1 MKIKFE
7 NAEGIKDG
15 IHEVKITKIKRVKLG
30 KDKKSATQVTFVGK
44 TLNMT
49 SNFFDNYISG
59 QLFQSMVR
67 AVGFEDFD
75 VTVDEIDSEDL
86 IGESLNVEV
95 APQEG
100 NPKFKEIKDYLPI
113 GDEDD
118 LEDDDED
125 EDDLEDDDEDEEDED
140 EEEEEDEE

>member
-118 LEDDDED
+118 LEDDE
-125 EDDLEDDDEDEEDED
+125 EEDED
-140 EEEEEDEE
+140 EEEEEDDEE

>member
-30 KDKKSATQVTFVGK
+30 KDNKPATRVTFVGK
-44 TLNMT
+44 SLTMT

-75 VTVDEIDSEDL
+75 VTVNEIDSEDL

-100 NPKFKEIKDYLPI
+100 NPKFKEIKDYLPL

-118 LEDDDED
+118 DFED
-125 EDDLEDDDEDEEDED
+125 DEEDED
-140 EEEEEDEE
+140 EEEEEDDEE

>member
-118 LEDDDED
+118 LEDDDE
-125 EDDLEDDDEDEEDED
+125 EEDED
-140 EEEEEDEE
+140 EEEEEYEE

>member
-100 NPKFKEIKDYLPI
+100 NPKFKEIKDYLPL

-118 LEDDDED
+118 LEDDDE
-125 EDDLEDDDEDEEDED
+125 EED
-140 EEEEEDEE
+140 EEEEEEDDEE

>member
-30 KDKKSATQVTFVGK
+30 KDKKPATQVTFVGK
-44 TLNMT
+44 SLTMS

-59 QLFQSMVR
+59 QLFQKIVQ

-75 VTVDEIDSEDL
+75 VTKDEIDSEDL

-100 NPKFKEIKDYLPI
+100 NPKFKEIKDYLPL

-118 LEDDDED
+118 DFEDDDE
-125 EDDLEDDDEDEEDED
+125 EEDED
-140 EEEEEDEE
+140 EEEEDDDEE

>member
-30 KDKKSATQVTFVGK
+30 KYKKPATQVTFVGK
-44 TLNMT
+44 SLTMS

-75 VTVDEIDSEDL
+75 VTQDEIDSEDL

-118 LEDDDED
+118 LEDD
-125 EDDLEDDDEDEEDED
+125 EDEEDED
-140 EEEEEDEE
+140 EEEEDDDEE

>member
-118 LEDDDED
+118 LEDDYE
-125 EDDLEDDDEDEEDED
+125 EEDED

>member
-44 TLNMT
+44 SLNMT

-59 QLFQSMVR
+59 QLFQKMVR

-95 APQEG
+95 GAQEN
-100 NPKFKEIKDYLPI
+100 NPKFKEIKDYLPL

-125 EDDLEDDDEDEEDED
+125 EEYED
-140 EEEEEDEE
+140 EEEEDDEE

>member
-44 TLNMT
+44 SLTMS

-59 QLFQSMVR
+59 QLFQKMVR

-118 LEDDDED
+118 LEDDDE
-125 EDDLEDDDEDEEDED
+125 EDED
-140 EEEEEDEE
+140 EEEEEDDEE

>member
-1 MKIKFE
+1 MKIKFD

-44 TLNMT
+44 TLTMT

-59 QLFQSMVR
+59 QLFQKMAR

-75 VTVDEIDSEDL
+75 VTKDEIDSEDL

-113 GDEDD
+113 GEEDD
-118 LEDDDED
+118 DFEDDDE
-125 EDDLEDDDEDEEDED
+125 EEDED

>member
-44 TLNMT
+44 SLTMT

-59 QLFQSMVR
+59 QLFQKMVR

-75 VTVDEIDSEDL
+75 VTTDEIDSEDL

-118 LEDDDED
+118 LEDDDE
-125 EDDLEDDDEDEEDED
+125 EEDED
-140 EEEEEDEE
+140 EEEEEDE

>member
-118 LEDDDED
+118 LEDDDE
-125 EDDLEDDDEDEEDED
+125 EEDED

>member
-30 KDKKSATQVTFVGK
+30 KGKKSATQVTFVGK

-59 QLFQSMVR
+59 QLFQRMVR

-118 LEDDDED
+118 LEDDDE
-125 EDDLEDDDEDEEDED
+125 EEDED

>member
-86 IGESLNVEV
+86 TGESLNVEV

-118 LEDDDED
+118 LEDDDE
-125 EDDLEDDDEDEEDED
+125 EEDEDEEDED

>member
-118 LEDDDED
+118 
-125 EDDLEDDDEDEEDED
+125 DLEDDDEEEDED

>member
-30 KDKKSATQVTFVGK
+30 KDKKPATQVTFVGK
-44 TLNMT
+44 SLTMS

-95 APQEG
+95 APQED

-118 LEDDDED
+118 
-125 EDDLEDDDEDEEDED
+125 DLEDDDEEEDED

>member
-44 TLNMT
+44 SLTMT

-67 AVGFEDFD
+67 AIGFEDFD

-86 IGESLNVEV
+86 IGEPLNIEV

-118 LEDDDED
+118 LEDDDDKEEYED
-125 EDDLEDDDEDEEDED
+125 
-140 EEEEEDEE
+140 EEEDEE

>member
-44 TLNMT
+44 SLTMT

-118 LEDDDED
+118 LEDDDE
-125 EDDLEDDDEDEEDED
+125 EEDED

>member
-30 KDKKSATQVTFVGK
+30 KDKKLATQVTFIGK
-44 TLNMT
+44 SLTMT

-100 NPKFKEIKDYLPI
+100 NPKFKEIKNYLPL

-118 LEDDDED
+118 DFEDDDE
-125 EDDLEDDDEDEEDED
+125 EEDED
-140 EEEEEDEE
+140 EEEEEDDEE

>member
-44 TLNMT
+44 SLTMS

-118 LEDDDED
+118 LEDDE
-125 EDDLEDDDEDEEDED
+125 EEDED

>member
-44 TLNMT
+44 SLTMT

-86 IGESLNVEV
+86 IGESLNIEV

-118 LEDDDED
+118 LEDDD
-125 EDDLEDDDEDEEDED
+125 DEEEYED
-140 EEEEEDEE
+140 EEEDEE

>member
-7 NAEGIKDG
+7 NAEGINDG

-30 KDKKSATQVTFVGK
+30 KDKKPATQVTFVGK
-44 TLNMT
+44 SLTMSST
-49 SNFFDNYISG
+49 FFDNYISG

-118 LEDDDED
+118 LEDDDE
-125 EDDLEDDDEDEEDED
+125 EEDED
-140 EEEEEDEE
+140 EEEEEEDDEE

>member
-30 KDKKSATQVTFVGK
+30 KDKKPATQVTFVGK
-44 TLNMT
+44 SLTMS

-100 NPKFKEIKDYLPI
+100 SPKFKEIKDYLPI

-118 LEDDDED
+118 LEDDGE
-125 EDDLEDDDEDEEDED
+125 EEDED

>member
-30 KDKKSATQVTFVGK
+30 KDKKPATQVTFVGK
-44 TLNMT
+44 SLTMS

-118 LEDDDED
+118 
-125 EDDLEDDDEDEEDED
+125 DLEDDDEDEEDE

>member
-44 TLNMT
+44 SLTMT

-118 LEDDDED
+118 LEDDE
-125 EDDLEDDDEDEEDED
+125 EEDED
-140 EEEEEDEE
+140 EEEEEEDDEE

>member
-44 TLNMT
+44 SLTMS

-100 NPKFKEIKDYLPI
+100 NPKFKEIKDYLPL

-118 LEDDDED
+118 LEDDDE
-125 EDDLEDDDEDEEDED
+125 EEDED
-140 EEEEEDEE
+140 EEEEEDDEE

>member
-1 MKIKFE
+1 M
-7 NAEGIKDG
+7 
-15 IHEVKITKIKRVKLG
+15 
-30 KDKKSATQVTFVGK
+30 S
-44 TLNMT
+44 

-75 VTVDEIDSEDL
+75 VTQDEIDSEDL

-118 LEDDDED
+118 LEDDDE
-125 EDDLEDDDEDEEDED
+125 EEDED
-140 EEEEEDEE
+140 EEEEEDDEE

>member
-30 KDKKSATQVTFVGK
+30 KDKKPATQVTFVGK
-44 TLNMT
+44 SLNMT

-67 AVGFEDFD
+67 AVGFENFD

-118 LEDDDED
+118 LEDDDE
-125 EDDLEDDDEDEEDED
+125 EEDED

>member
-30 KDKKSATQVTFVGK
+30 KDKKPATQVTFVGK

-100 NPKFKEIKDYLPI
+100 NPKFKEIKDYLPL

-125 EDDLEDDDEDEEDED
+125 EEEEEDED
-140 EEEEEDEE
+140 EDEE

>member
-44 TLNMT
+44 SLTMT

-100 NPKFKEIKDYLPI
+100 NPKFKEIKDYLPL
-113 GDEDD
+113 GDEYDD
-118 LEDDDED
+118 FEDDDE
-125 EDDLEDDDEDEEDED
+125 EEDED
-140 EEEEEDEE
+140 EEEEDDDEE

>member
-30 KDKKSATQVTFVGK
+30 KDKKPATQVTFVGK
-44 TLNMT
+44 SLNMT

-59 QLFQSMVR
+59 QLFQKMVQ

-95 APQEG
+95 GAQEN
-100 NPKFKEIKDYLPI
+100 NPKFKEIKDYLPL
-113 GDEDD
+113 GDED
-118 LEDDDED
+118 
-125 EDDLEDDDEDEEDED
+125 DDLEDDDEDEEDED
-140 EEEEEDEE
+140 EEEEDDEE

>member
-7 NAEGIKDG
+7 NAEGIMDG

-44 TLNMT
+44 SLTMS

-118 LEDDDED
+118 LEDDDE
-125 EDDLEDDDEDEEDED
+125 EDED

>member
-118 LEDDDED
+118 LEDDDE
-125 EDDLEDDDEDEEDED
+125 EEDED
-140 EEEEEDEE
+140 EEEEEEDDEE

>member
-44 TLNMT
+44 SLTMT

-125 EDDLEDDDEDEEDED
+125 E
-140 EEEEEDEE
+140 EEEEDEE

>member
-44 TLNMT
+44 SLTMT

-118 LEDDDED
+118 LEDDDE
-125 EDDLEDDDEDEEDED
+125 EEDED
-140 EEEEEDEE
+140 EEEEDDDEE

>member
-15 IHEVKITKIKRVKLG
+15 IHEVKITKIKRAKLG
-30 KDKKSATQVTFVGK
+30 KDKKPATQVTFVGK
-44 TLNMT
+44 SLTMS

-118 LEDDDED
+118 LEDDDE
-125 EDDLEDDDEDEEDED
+125 EEDED

>member
-30 KDKKSATQVTFVGK
+30 KDNKPATQVTFVGK
-44 TLNMT
+44 SLTMS

-75 VTVDEIDSEDL
+75 ITVDEIDSEDL

-118 LEDDDED
+118 LEDDDE
-125 EDDLEDDDEDEEDED
+125 EEDED

>member
-30 KDKKSATQVTFVGK
+30 KDKKSAAQVTFVGK

-118 LEDDDED
+118 LEDD
-125 EDDLEDDDEDEEDED
+125 EEDED

>member
-44 TLNMT
+44 SLTMS

-118 LEDDDED
+118 LEDDDE
-125 EDDLEDDDEDEEDED
+125 EEDED
-140 EEEEEDEE
+140 EEEEDDDEE